1 LNILITGSNGMLAK
15 AVREE
20 FKEHNLI
27 CTDIN
32 ELNITKINEVEKYV
46 KQYKPD
52 YIINCAAYTR
62 S

>member
-1 LNILITGSNGMLAK
+1 MNILITGSNGMLAK
-15 AVREE
+15 AVKKAFREH
-20 FKEHNLI
+20 KLI

-32 ELNITKINEVEKYV
+32 ELDITKINEVENYV
-46 KQYKPD
+46 KQHKPD

>member
-1 LNILITGSNGMLAK
+1 MNILITGSNGMLAK
-15 AVREE
+15 AVKKE
-20 FKEHNLI
+20 FKEHRLI
-27 CTDIN
+27 CTDID

-46 KQYKPD
+46 EACKPE